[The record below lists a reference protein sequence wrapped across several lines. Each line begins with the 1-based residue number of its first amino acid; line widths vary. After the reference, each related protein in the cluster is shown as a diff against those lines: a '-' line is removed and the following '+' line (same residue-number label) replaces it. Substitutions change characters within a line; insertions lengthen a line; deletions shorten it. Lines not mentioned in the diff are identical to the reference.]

1 MSYDYDQTDGSALT
15 GFIGWI
21 AVLVIINVLSYAFDW
36 PFWVY

>member
-1 MSYDYDQTDGSALT
+1 MDYESDSDSAV

-21 AVLVIINVLSYAFDW
+21 AVLAIVNILSYAFDW